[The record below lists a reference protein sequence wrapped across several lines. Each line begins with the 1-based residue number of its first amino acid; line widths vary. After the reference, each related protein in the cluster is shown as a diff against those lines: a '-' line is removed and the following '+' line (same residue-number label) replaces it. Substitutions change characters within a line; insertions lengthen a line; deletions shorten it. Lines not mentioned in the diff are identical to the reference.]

1 MSCDKKRI
9 STKLN
14 YSRQCYSLNNT
25 YKFKII
31 FKDCEILIDPDAIEI
46 FITKPDA
53 TNEVLNNPVRVE
65 EGFYYLEYNVN
76 QIGTYTIEWRA
87 TFNNEVKT
95 YEATFVVKDGIEIEE
110 IKFGLDFNE
119 IISIEVQA
127 GIQALNGNESLE
139 ENTIL
144 NFSTEYNPFYC
155 SVEMLRME
163 MGSWVDLVP
172 DETLALAIHWS
183 SLEADNITSRGS
195 ICEEYFYARTRFVMY
210 DAAIKLFSMPISL
223 NGTGKSKQLGDLL
236 IEDGSSLDYNLKD
249 LIYELKEER
258 DEWWRVVNARGTIV
272 LGQGLGPSSATKG
285 ASNAIKKSREWHDPW
300 SEHYIQPTQNSQY
313 RRQGQK
319 RYRHGF
325 TGWNEHY
332 YTSMKNGIGR
342 RK

>member
-1 MSCDKKRI
+1 MNCNNKNI
-9 STKLN
+9 STKIN
-14 YSRQCYSLNNT
+14 YSNQCYSINNT
-25 YKFKII
+25 YKYKII
-31 FKDCEILIDPDAIEI
+31 FKDCEDLIDPDLIEI
-46 FITKPDA
+46 LITKPDL
-53 TNEVLNNPVRVE
+53 TNEVINNSVRVE
-65 EGFYYLEYNVN
+65 EGFYYIEYTVD
-76 QIGTYTIEWRA
+76 QIGLYTIEWKA
-87 TFNNEVKT
+87 TFNNQLKT
-95 YEATFVVKDGIEIEE
+95 YKSKFTVRDGIAAEE
-110 IKFGLDFNE
+110 LKFGLNFNE
-119 IISIEVQA
+119 IISVQVQS
-127 GIQALNGNESLE
+127 GIKALNSNESLE
-139 ENTIL
+139 ENIIL

-155 SVEMLRME
+155 SVEMLRVE

-183 SLEADNITSRGS
+183 SVEADNITSKGK
-195 ICEEYFYARTRFVMY
+195 ICEQYFYARTRFVMY

-249 LIYELKEER
+249 LVYELKEER
-258 DEWWRVVNARGTIV
+258 DEWWRVVNARGSIV
-272 LGQGLGPSSATKG
+272 LGQGLGPSSASKG
-285 ASNAIKKSREWHDPW
+285 SANSIKKSREWHDPW

-319 RYRHGF
+319 KYRHGY